1 MPAEIHQDRILI
13 GILADAVSTEVALER
28 LTYAIE
34 SLDENLFDGPRKAI
48 YQVVV
53 RYYQKAGGRIGQSV
67 FVESLERAGVDQD
80 AAIDYQVR
88 FGSYTGGEFTED
100 HVFKYYC
107 SALVEEVRRERF
119 GLVLADSAEI
129 LVKGKVFGTSRLHG
143 LAAARSYLN
152 ERLSDLDQLTV
163 DGPPEAALDE
173 ETRDV
178 LEEYEA
184 QKTSHARGILTGF
197 EALDER
203 TNGLMPGELFLVAG
217 YTAEGKSFVAANV
230 AAEAALQGKTVVV
243 ATIETLRHQYRRRIL
258 ARLAK
263 APRFGFPEGISLKAF
278 KEGALS
284 PQEEACLREVLAA
297 LPSMGKITI
306 FQVPRY
312 ASIEWLETK
321 VRRMQQNGEV
331 DLFVLD
337 EARLLTPPRRRQSL
351 REELNDVLI
360 GLKRMATDANNGR
373 GTVVL
378 SPYQVSRSAYQQ
390 AVERKWY
397 GKDCMAECAEAERSA
412 DLILSLLRNP
422 TSPESHQIYARVL
435 KYRDGEDSF
444 DFTLTEDFD
453 KAYIGSEGVTSDQD
467 IFNV

>member
-1 MPAEIHQDRILI
+1 MAAEVHQDRILI
-13 GILADAVSTEVALER
+13 GLLSAAVDAEVALER
-28 LTYAIE
+28 IVYATAN
-34 SLDENLFDGPRKAI
+34 LDENLFDGPRKAI
-48 YQVVV
+48 YQVMV
-53 RYYQKAGGRIGQSV
+53 RYYQKTGGRIGSSV
-67 FVESLERAGVDQD
+67 LVESLERAGVDSD
-80 AAIDYQVR
+80 TSLDYQVK
-88 FGSYTGGEFTED
+88 FGGYVDAEFTEE

-129 LVKGKVFGTSRLHG
+129 LVKGKVFGSSRLHG

-152 ERLSDLDQLTV
+152 ERLSELDQLTV
-163 DGPPEAALDE
+163 DGAPEAALDE
-173 ETRDV
+173 EVRDV
-178 LEEYEA
+178 LDEYETF
-184 QKTSHARGILTGF
+184 KTTHNTGILTGF
-197 EALDER
+197 GPLDER

-217 YTAEGKSFVAANV
+217 YTAEGKSFVAANI
-230 AAEAALQGKTVVV
+230 AAEAALQGKAVVV

-258 ARLAK
+258 CRLAK

-284 PQEEACLREVLAA
+284 PQEEACLRAVLAA
-297 LPSMGKITI
+297 LPSMGKITV
-306 FQVPRY
+306 FQVPRF
-312 ASIEWLETK
+312 ASIDWIESK
-321 VRRMQQNGEV
+321 VKRMQQNGEV

-378 SPYQVSRSAYQQ
+378 SPYQVSRTAYQE
-390 AVERKWY
+390 ALKRRYY

-412 DLILSLLRNP
+412 DLILSLLRD
-422 TSPESHQIYARVL
+422 PESPDSHKIFARVL
-435 KYRDGEDSF
+435 KYRDGEDLF
-444 DFTLTEDFD
+444 DFTLSEEFD
-453 KAYIGSEGVTSDQD
+453 KGYIGSEMAVSERDLFD
-467 IFNV
+467 V